1 MDQASVAAILHHLG
15 DDAIVHPYGDGML
28 VELPMLYGNGD
39 GVRLLVEPVG
49 GEYRVTDRGEA
60 ADRLLVAGVT
70 LNDKQT
76 HDVLVDV
83 IRAARLDEVSVEKGE
98 LSVFGPQ
105 TNSAGCWRTLPAHP
119 CGSMS

>member
-1 MDQASVAAILHHLG
+1 MDQASVAAVLYHLG
-15 DDAIVHPYGDGML
+15 NDAIVHPYGDGVL
-28 VELPMLYGNGD
+28 VDLPMRYSD
-39 GVRLLVEPVG
+39 CDRVRLLVEPLG

-70 LNDKQT
+70 LNDKQRD
-76 HDVLVDV
+76 DVLVDV
-83 IRAARLDEVSVEKGE
+83 IRAARLDEVSLEKGK

-105 TNSAGCWRTLPAHP
+105 TNSGCWRTLPAHP